1 MHDMPAR
8 MLLASAA
15 LSLLALGGCNQIDPL
30 TRPYVWH
37 PTGANMSNIS
47 AMAAN
52 PADLIQGRE
61 DRVRRVRTDA
71 DAVDRVWSGKT
82 LPLPGG
88 SSGGGA
94 GGGGGGGAA
103 GGGGP

>member
-1 MHDMPAR
+1 
-8 MLLASAA
+8 
-15 LSLLALGGCNQIDPL
+15 
-30 TRPYVWH
+30 
-37 PTGANMSNIS
+37 MSNIA

-88 SSGGGA
+88 SSTAGA
-94 GGGGGGGAA
+94 SGGGGAA